1 VKTLL
6 KIFYLLPVAVVLGV
20 VGWMVLNRAKP
31 PPVHVMSG
39 RPFATTAIT
48 NLTANLFTAE
58 GHLGPAGNDVFVEFR
73 DAGGKLVDVG
83 DVSFELSLS
92 GPAAIVHSVF
102 KALRTSAP
110 GQYRVN
116 VRPQIAGEWEAKLS
130 ITGPAMRAE
139 ARFQVVVK

>member
-1 VKTLL
+1 MKTLL

-20 VGWMVLNRAKP
+20 VGWMVLSQSKP

-39 RPFATTAIT
+39 RPFATTPIT

-58 GHLGPAGNDVFVEFR
+58 NHLGPAGNDVFIEFR

-83 DVSFELSLS
+83 DVSFELGLAGS
-92 GPAAIVHSVF
+92 AAIVHSVF

-110 GQYRVN
+110 GQYRVS
-116 VRPQIAGEWEAKLS
+116 VRPQIAGEWQAKLS
-130 ITGPAMRAE
+130 ITGPVIRAE
-139 ARFQVVVK
+139 ASFPVMVK